1 MSLSDDPNTQELISR
16 ILIRDQQ
23 GMEKFGIT
31 MRDLKK
37 TPLQFIEEA
46 IEENIDLLR
55 YLIEAA
61 NRIKNN
67 QIELEDYIPKEI
79 KPKTIPLDAVIEDE

>member
-31 MRDLKK
+31 MRNLKK

>member
-16 ILIRDQQ
+16 ILVRDQQ
-23 GMEKFGIT
+23 GMERFGIK

-67 QIELEDYIPKEI
+67 QIELEDYIPKAI
-79 KPKTIPLDAVIEDE
+79 DTKTIPLETIIEDE

>member
-1 MSLSDDPNTQELISR
+1 MSLSNDPNTQELISR

>member
-16 ILIRDQQ
+16 ILVRDQQ
-23 GMEKFGIT
+23 GMERFGIK

-79 KPKTIPLDAVIEDE
+79 QTKTIPLETIIEDE

>member
-16 ILIRDQQ
+16 ILVRDQQ
-23 GMEKFGIT
+23 GMERFGIK
-31 MRDLKK
+31 MLDLKK

-55 YLIEAA
+55 YLVEAA
-61 NRIKNN
+61 NRIKNH

-79 KPKTIPLDAVIEDE
+79 QTKTIPLETIIEDE

>member
-16 ILIRDQQ
+16 ILVRDQQ
-23 GMEKFGIT
+23 VMIRFGIK

-55 YLIEAA
+55 YLVEAA

-67 QIELEDYIPKEI
+67 QIELEDYIPKPI
-79 KPKTIPLDAVIEDE
+79 DTKTIPLETIIEDE

>member
-1 MSLSDDPNTQELISR
+1 MSLSHDPNTQELISR
-16 ILIRDQQ
+16 ILVRDQQ
-23 GMEKFGIT
+23 GMERFGIT

-55 YLIEAA
+55 YLVEAA
-61 NRIKNN
+61 NRIKNH
-67 QIELEDYIPKEI
+67 QIELEDYMPKEI
-79 KPKTIPLDAVIEDE
+79 EPKTIPLAAIIEDE

>member
-1 MSLSDDPNTQELISR
+1 MSLSDDPNIQELISR
-16 ILIRDQQ
+16 ILVRDQQ
-23 GMEKFGIT
+23 GMDKFGIK

-67 QIELEDYIPKEI
+67 QIELEDYIPREI
-79 KPKTIPLDAVIEDE
+79 KNKSIPLKKIIEDK

>member
-16 ILIRDQQ
+16 ILVRDQQ
-23 GMEKFGIT
+23 GMEKFGIK

-79 KPKTIPLDAVIEDE
+79 EPKTIPLAAIIEDE